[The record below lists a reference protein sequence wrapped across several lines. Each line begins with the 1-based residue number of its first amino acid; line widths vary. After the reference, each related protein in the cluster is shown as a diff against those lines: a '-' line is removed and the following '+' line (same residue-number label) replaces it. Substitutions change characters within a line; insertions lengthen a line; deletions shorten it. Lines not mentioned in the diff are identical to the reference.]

1 MVDVAAEDF
10 VDGSQGVGVGDVVVI
25 QSRTEEVAGGVGQE
39 ELHGRGSIALQ
50 VIIDPIDAG
59 IGVTEAL
66 FGYSVRLDGVV
77 KDHTDAF
84 VSEVSE
90 GG

>member
-10 VDGSQGVGVGDVVVI
+10 VDGSQGVGIGDVVVI

-39 ELHGRGSIALQ
+39 ELHRRCGIALKI
-50 VIIDPIDAG
+50 IIDPIDAG

-77 KDHTDAF
+77 KDHTDAL
-84 VSEVSE
+84 VSQMSE